1 MTQRIQSTLEN
12 VASERAVLAGLMQ
25 HGQECLVEVEAFV
38 KEDTFTLEQNSIVF
52 RCLTHALR
60 ENERVEF
67 TDVLSSARALNLD
80 TYLEKDESVKHLR
93 AIANTPIDI
102 GNVEGHAKRLARLSF
117 ARRLQSETREIYL
130 SMNKITGDEPLASIL
145 ACAEEPIQ
153 QICMD
158 FMKEDELSPKS
169 IGEDIDEY
177 LEHLR
182 ENQGKSI
189 GIPTGMASF
198 DAAIGGGLR
207 RGGVNLISA
216 RPKALRHGSKV
227 YTQNGFVNIEDVEV
241 GDWVKHPFK
250 GNSKVAAVWPHK
262 EKDIY
267 RVSFRDG
274 DYVECCEDHLWHVTK
289 SYGNKSQY
297 VKTVKELE
305 DDLRIGGRWGYKW
318 NVPLPK
324 PVEFEG
330 QHVELD
336 PYFIGILLGDGSVSN
351 NTCVYHTMDQEI
363 HDFMTSYAH
372 KLGCEVKV
380 DSDSEDSK
388 ATSYRIN
395 SIQDKLRKSGIWG
408 KNCYDKRIPKEYIYN
423 SVDVRMGVLAGLLDT
438 DGDCTVDP
446 RSGQSRT
453 RFGSVSFGLCQDV
466 KEIVQS
472 LGGLCSI
479 NETVT
484 KCDGKEFKSFR
495 CEVRLPQGVNPFRLS
510 RKRNNFTERVIG
522 DLKRTIVSIE
532 KVGIDNAT
540 CITLEDD
547 DGLFMTDNY
556 VVTHN
561 TGKSVVADNVALH
574 IADNLNIPVLVL
586 DTEMS
591 KQDHWD
597 RMLANIS
604 NIPIND
610 IGSGAIYED
619 PAKVDA
625 VKLAAN
631 KLKSIPYDY
640 ISISGR
646 PFEEILSIAKRWLL
660 KEVGYDE
667 NGKMRDCV
675 IIYDY
680 LKLMSSSSISNNMAE
695 FQVLGFQITQLHD
708 FCVKYDCACLSFVQL
723 NRDGITKES
732 TDAVSGSD
740 RLIWLCT
747 SFTIFKDKTEEEILT
762 DGKQHGNKKLVPIVQ
777 RHGPGIED
785 QGYICLNMEGK
796 FARVSDLGTIRERQK
811 AEEFEN
817 ADSQEE
823 DVDQNF

>member
-216 RPKALRHGSKV
+216 RPK
-227 YTQNGFVNIEDVEV
+227 
-241 GDWVKHPFK
+241 
-250 GNSKVAAVWPHK
+250 
-262 EKDIY
+262 
-267 RVSFRDG
+267 
-274 DYVECCEDHLWHVTK
+274 
-289 SYGNKSQY
+289 
-297 VKTVKELE
+297 
-305 DDLRIGGRWGYKW
+305 
-318 NVPLPK
+318 
-324 PVEFEG
+324 
-330 QHVELD
+330 
-336 PYFIGILLGDGSVSN
+336 
-351 NTCVYHTMDQEI
+351 
-363 HDFMTSYAH
+363 
-372 KLGCEVKV
+372 
-380 DSDSEDSK
+380 
-388 ATSYRIN
+388 
-395 SIQDKLRKSGIWG
+395 
-408 KNCYDKRIPKEYIYN
+408 
-423 SVDVRMGVLAGLLDT
+423 
-438 DGDCTVDP
+438 
-446 RSGQSRT
+446 
-453 RFGSVSFGLCQDV
+453 
-466 KEIVQS
+466 
-472 LGGLCSI
+472 
-479 NETVT
+479 
-484 KCDGKEFKSFR
+484 
-495 CEVRLPQGVNPFRLS
+495 
-510 RKRNNFTERVIG
+510 
-522 DLKRTIVSIE
+522 
-532 KVGIDNAT
+532 
-540 CITLEDD
+540 
-547 DGLFMTDNY
+547 
-556 VVTHN
+556 